1 MLKWIAVIVIF
12 CHRLLFAFIHCMLYT
27 PLLLTSADPKK
38 GRTGSSSEDG
48 GFLRAPLHI
57 VALTA
62 ALTTTYSVMTLAM
75 TGGSGFSPPRRRA
88 TLPVTAVSGKSRIM
102 TIG

>member
-1 MLKWIAVIVIF
+1 MLN
-12 CHRLLFAFIHCMLYT
+12 
-27 PLLLTSADPKK
+27 PQDPEK
-38 GRTGSSSEDG
+38 GRTGSFLPGG

-57 VALTA
+57 VALPA